1 MLYFM
6 MTLLAV
12 AAKRWVWGMTGGRRL
27 IPVIQMWSIDLS
39 GKHDENNGFKE
50 EQAKCFEEMID

>member
-12 AAKRWVWGMTGGRRL
+12 VVKMGLRNDGGGSRRL
-27 IPVIQMWSIDLS
+27 ILVIQIWSIDLS
-39 GKHDENNGFKE
+39 GKNDENNGFKE
-50 EQAKCFEEMID
+50 E